1 MRDSYSKSFII
12 GDVDESD
19 PKLPTPQFGT
29 SGRSQNFFK
38 SQTIKPTVPKQAPIS
53 ALSTFRN
60 NPVQNS
66 QGRFSKDH

>member
-19 PKLPTPQFGT
+19 PKLPTPQFGA